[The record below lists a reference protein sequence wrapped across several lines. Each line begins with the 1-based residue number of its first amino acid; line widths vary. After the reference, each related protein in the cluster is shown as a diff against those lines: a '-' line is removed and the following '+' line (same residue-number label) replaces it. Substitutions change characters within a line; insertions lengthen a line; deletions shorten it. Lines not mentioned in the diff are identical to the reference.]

1 MKFGKVV
8 SCVAIHTFPLT
19 RQPPVDTFGPVRP
32 FVSLDYREEA
42 QFVIAQAR
50 SLRDQAAWVGY
61 VCPGR
66 TQDPTN
72 QGAGGVYEMDHETYQ
87 TRKLA

>member
-8 SCVAIHTFPLT
+8 SCVVVHTFAPT
-19 RQPPVDTFGPVRP
+19 RQRPVDTFGPVRP
-32 FVSLDYREEA
+32 FVSLDYREET
-42 QFVIAQAR
+42 QFVIAQTR

-66 TQDPTN
+66 AQDQSN
-72 QGAGGVYEMDHETYQ
+72 QGTGGVYEIDHETYQ

>member
-1 MKFGKVV
+1 MKFGKIISPV
-8 SCVAIHTFPLT
+8 SIHTLPLT
-19 RQPPVDTFGPVRP
+19 KQPPVDTFEPVWP
-32 FVSLDYREEA
+32 FVSLDYPEET

-61 VCPGR
+61 LCPSR
-66 TQDPTN
+66 AQDQSN
-72 QGAGGVYEMDHETYQ
+72 QGTGGVYEMGHETYQ

>member
-8 SCVAIHTFPLT
+8 SRVGVHTFPLT
-19 RQPPVDTFGPVRP
+19 RQWPVDNFGPVPP
-32 FVSLDYREEA
+32 FVSLDYGEKTEY
-42 QFVIAQAR
+42 VIAQAR
-50 SLRDQAAWVGY
+50 SPRDQTAWVGY

-66 TQDPTN
+66 AQDQSN
-72 QGAGGVYEMDHETYQ
+72 QGTGGVYEIDHETYQ

>member
-8 SCVAIHTFPLT
+8 SRVVVHTFPLT
-19 RQPPVDTFGPVRP
+19 RQRPVDNFGPVRL
-32 FVSLDYREEA
+32 FVSLDYGEEA
-42 QFVIAQAR
+42 QFAVAQAR
-50 SLRDQAAWVGY
+50 SLGDQTSWVGY

-66 TQDPTN
+66 AQDPTN

>member
-8 SCVAIHTFPLT
+8 SRVAVHTFPLT

-32 FVSLDYREEA
+32 FVSLDYGEEA

-50 SLRDQAAWVGY
+50 SLRDQTSWVGY

-66 TQDPTN
+66 AQDQTN
-72 QGAGGVYEMDHETYQ
+72 QGTGGVYEIDHETYQ

>member
-8 SCVAIHTFPLT
+8 SRVVVHAFPLT
-19 RQPPVDTFGPVRP
+19 RQQPIDTFGPVRP
-32 FVSLDYREEA
+32 FVSLDYREET
-42 QFVIAQAR
+42 QFVIAHAR

-66 TQDPTN
+66 AQDPGN
-72 QGAGGVYEMDHETYQ
+72 QGTGGVYEMDHETYQ
-87 TRKLA
+87 TRQLA

>member
-8 SCVAIHTFPLT
+8 SRVAVHTFPLT
-19 RQPPVDTFGPVRP
+19 RQPPVDTFEPVWP
-32 FVSLDYREEA
+32 FVSLDYREET

-50 SLRDQAAWVGY
+50 SLRDQAASIGY
-61 VCPGR
+61 FCPGR
-66 TQDPTN
+66 AQDQSN
-72 QGAGGVYEMDHETYQ
+72 QGTGGVYEMDHETYQ

>member
-8 SCVAIHTFPLT
+8 SRVVVHTFPLT
-19 RQPPVDTFGPVRP
+19 RQRSVDNFRPVPP
-32 FVSLDYREEA
+32 FVSLDYGEETEY
-42 QFVIAQAR
+42 VIAQAR
-50 SLRDQAAWVGY
+50 SLRDQPAWVGY

-66 TQDPTN
+66 AQDPSN
-72 QGAGGVYEMDHETYQ
+72 QETGGVYEIDHETYQ

>member
-8 SCVAIHTFPLT
+8 SRGGVCTFPLT
-19 RQPPVDTFGPVRP
+19 RHRPVDIFGPVRP
-32 FVSLDYREEA
+32 FVSLDYGEEA
-42 QFVIAQAR
+42 QLVIAQAR
-50 SLRDQAAWVGY
+50 SLRDQATWVGY

-66 TQDPTN
+66 AQDQSN
-72 QGAGGVYEMDHETYQ
+72 QGTGGVYEIDHETYQ

>member
-8 SCVAIHTFPLT
+8 SRIVLHAFPLT
-19 RQPPVDTFGPVRP
+19 RQRPVDNFGPVRP
-32 FVSLDYREEA
+32 FVSLDYREET

-50 SLRDQAAWVGY
+50 SLRDQPAWVGY

-66 TQDPTN
+66 DQDQCN
-72 QGAGGVYEMDHETYQ
+72 QGTGGVYEMDHETYQ

>member
-8 SCVAIHTFPLT
+8 ARGGVRTFPLT
-19 RQPPVDTFGPVRP
+19 RQPPVDNFGAVRP
-32 FVSLDYREEA
+32 FVSLDYGEEA

-50 SLRDQAAWVGY
+50 SPRDQTAWVGY

-66 TQDPTN
+66 DQDQRN
-72 QGAGGVYEMDHETYQ
+72 QGTGGVYEIDHETYQ